1 MGDCR
6 VGSEEGKGSWNL
18 VGVMMLGT
26 VGASLSAALGPE
38 AGAESDTDLVRA
50 VEKPGWAASAA
61 KRIGLSVI
69 VIM

>member
-26 VGASLSAALGPE
+26 VEASLSEALGPE
-38 AGAESDTDLVRA
+38 ADTDLVRA

-61 KRIGLSVI
+61 KCIGQI
-69 VIM
+69 